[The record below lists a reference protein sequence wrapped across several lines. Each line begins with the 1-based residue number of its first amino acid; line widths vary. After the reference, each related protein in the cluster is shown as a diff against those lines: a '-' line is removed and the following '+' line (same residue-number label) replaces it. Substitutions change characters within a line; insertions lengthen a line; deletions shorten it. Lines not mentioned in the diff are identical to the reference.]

1 MAFGSGN
8 FDSEDEV
15 MSEINMTPL
24 VDVMLVLLIIFMVT
38 MPVLTHAVKIELPQ
52 ATSTPEQ
59 APPETVDVVIDAG
72 GNYLWNNSAVSR
84 EELFARLATAAQA
97 PVEPVLRI
105 NADKNARYDPVA
117 QVLAAAQRAG
127 LTKVGVVTQP

>member
-8 FDSEDEV
+8 FDSDDEV

-38 MPVLTHAVKIELPQ
+38 MPVITHAVKIELPQ

-59 APPETVDVVIDAG
+59 NPPETVDVVIDAS
-72 GNYLWNNSAVSR
+72 GNYLWNNMPVSR
-84 EELFARLATAAQA
+84 DELEAKLAAAAQQSA
-97 PVEPVLRI
+97 EPVLRI

-127 LTKVGVVTQP
+127 LHKVGVVTQP